1 MKRIVIVLAIVVIAF
16 PMTVLAQKRNTV
28 QGAMTIT
35 TTTIVQ
41 QEKPEKPKKE
51 KKEKKSF
58 NPVKSGWQ
66 QSVEVGLNM
75 GFGDY
80 WLWDVG
86 VHYAG
91 GYRINNTFYVGFKT
105 GLDFVVLDDAREEYY
120 YSTYYCDEDKFFRAS
135 SVVMLPIYVHFR
147 AYLTKTR
154 LQPFFAL
161 SGGAKIGF
169 KKPTEAVLGTDLPNW
184 TNEQS
189 KVSDI
194 KASPVNYCVEPAFGL
209 NLRVSNRSSVYMQL
223 GAPLQ
228 IRPYYKPVSPYR
240 GSISRRLSPG
250 FSIRIGYTF

>member
-41 QEKPEKPKKE
+41 QEKPKKE
-51 KKEKKSF
+51 KKEKKKKSF

-75 GFGDY
+75 DFSDY

-105 GLDFVVLDDAREEYY
+105 GLDFVVLDDANEEYEY
-120 YSTYYCDEDKFFRAS
+120 YHTNANYNYQDTFFPAP

-169 KKPTEAVLGTDLPNW
+169 KRPTE
-184 TNEQS
+184 
-189 KVSDI
+189 
-194 KASPVNYCVEPAFGL
+194 ASPVNYCVEPAFGL

-228 IRPYYKPVSPYR
+228 IRPYCPYN
-240 GSISRRLSPG
+240 GYISRRLSPG

>member
-41 QEKPEKPKKE
+41 QEKPKKE

-75 GFGDY
+75 DFSDY

-105 GLDFVVLDDAREEYY
+105 GLDFVVLDDAKEEYEYY
-120 YSTYYCDEDKFFRAS
+120 YTNYNYQDMFFPAP

-169 KKPTEAVLGTDLPNW
+169 KRPTEAG
-184 TNEQS
+184 
-189 KVSDI
+189 
-194 KASPVNYCVEPAFGL
+194 PVNYCVEPAFGL

-228 IRPYYKPVSPYR
+228 IRPYYIPASPYN
-240 GSISRRLSPG
+240 GYISRRLSPG

>member
-66 QSVEVGLNM
+66 QSIEVGLNM
-75 GFGDY
+75 DFSDY

-105 GLDFVVLDDAREEYY
+105 GLDFVVLDDAREEYEY
-120 YSTYYCDEDKFFRAS
+120 YYTNTNYNFQDTFFPAP

-147 AYLTKTR
+147 AYLTKTK

-169 KKPTEAVLGTDLPNW
+169 KRQTE
-184 TNEQS
+184 
-189 KVSDI
+189 
-194 KASPVNYCVEPAFGL
+194 ASPVNYCVEPAFGL

-228 IRPYYKPVSPYR
+228 IRPYCPYN
-240 GSISRRLSPG
+240 GYISRQLSPG

>member
-105 GLDFVVLDDAREEYY
+105 GLDFVVLDDAWEEYEYY
-120 YSTYYCDEDKFFRAS
+120 YTNTNYNYQDTFFPAP

-169 KKPTEAVLGTDLPNW
+169 KRPTE
-184 TNEQS
+184 
-189 KVSDI
+189 
-194 KASPVNYCVEPAFGL
+194 ASPVNYCVEPAFGL

-228 IRPYYKPVSPYR
+228 IKPYCPYN
-240 GSISRRLSPG
+240 GYISRRLSPG

>member
-16 PMTVLAQKRNTV
+16 PMTVLAQKHNTV

-41 QEKPEKPKKE
+41 QEKPEKPEKPKKE

-75 GFGDY
+75 GFGYY

-105 GLDFVVLDDAREEYY
+105 GLDFVVLDDAWEEYEYY
-120 YSTYYCDEDKFFRAS
+120 YTNYNYQDIPAP

-147 AYLTKTR
+147 AYLTKTK

-169 KKPTEAVLGTDLPNW
+169 KRPTE
-184 TNEQS
+184 
-189 KVSDI
+189 
-194 KASPVNYCVEPAFGL
+194 ASPVNYCVEPAFGL

-228 IRPYYKPVSPYR
+228 IRPHYSY
-240 GSISRRLSPG
+240 ISRRLSPG